1 MDIEEYYD
9 ADPRRRAA
17 EERGFGS
24 NWNLTDDPHHRWDL
38 FWNAG
43 TGELYLMAKP
53 VHSGLVG
60 WNVENAKDD
69 MRALEALGHRIVSEI
84 DHLVHPRQVRAKTGS
99 EVGDRY
105 KDALAD
111 ELDVEILSVIADAD
125 EAASLLAGW
134 QEHAPQPDSLKWL
147 RQRLAPAA

>member
-9 ADPRRRAA
+9 ADTRRREA

-24 NWNLTDDPHHRWDL
+24 DWNLSDDPHHRWDL
-38 FWNAG
+38 FWNSA
-43 TGELYLMAKP
+43 TGELYLMTKP

-69 MRALEALGHRIVSEI
+69 IRALEALGHRIVSEI
-84 DHLVHPRQVRAKTGS
+84 EHLVHPRQVRAKTG
-99 EVGDRY
+99 GDLGDKY

-111 ELDVEILSVIADAD
+111 ELDVEILAVVPTAEDAG
-125 EAASLLAGW
+125 SLLAGW
-134 QEHAPQPDSLKWL
+134 QEQVSQPDSLKWL
-147 RQRLAPAA
+147 RQKVAQPA